1 MPWTNTGQLPHGMS
15 LLGLAA
21 AIRDL
26 RIAAPQERVVEG
38 VRVVQVRREFEW
50 ADGTRNVLIEARLIG
65 PQKSYTLMSSSPRL
79 EWSTNNF
86 EGFLPRIVD
95 LVLLN
100 NP

>member
-1 MPWTNTGQLPHGMS
+1 M
-15 LLGLAA
+15 
-21 AIRDL
+21 
-26 RIAAPQERVVEG
+26 
-38 VRVVQVRREFEW
+38 
-50 ADGTRNVLIEARLIG
+50 LIEARLIG
-65 PQKSYTLMSSSPRL
+65 PQTSYTLMSSSPRL